1 MKKLRVA
8 ACMLMLALAGC
19 DNNDNAPTAVKK
31 DAPSEVTKAASSENA
46 SSAKLS
52 VPERQKLAQQSAGK
66 VLTLLDLSEVQLDG
80 AATLVLTFSIP
91 LDPDQDFSRVIH
103 VVDKKSGK
111 VDGAWE
117 LSDNLKELRLRHLE
131 PKRDLIVT
139 IGKEVKALN
148 NATFSK
154 DYEKTITTRDI
165 QPSVGFAS
173 RGSLLPGKVVEGL
186 PVMALN
192 VNNVDVNFFR
202 VKPESL
208 PAFISQW
215 EYRNSLANWQSDKL
229 LQMADLVYTGRFDL
243 NPARNTREKLLLPLG
258 DIKPLQQAGVY
269 LAVMNQAGRYDYSNP
284 ATLFT
289 LSDIGV
295 SAHRYHN
302 RLDIFTQSLE
312 NGAAQQGIEVSLLN
326 EKGQTL
332 TQATSDAQGHVQ
344 LENDKNAALLL
355 ARKDGQTTL
364 LDLKLP
370 ALDLAEF
377 NIAGAPGYSKQF
389 FMFGPRDL
397 YRPGET
403 VILNGLLRDADGKA
417 LPDRPQFAL
426 KSVYDYRT
434 DSTVKQ
440 PIVDEGSN
448 AAFDIVYS
456 DAQGVKKAVSG
467 LQVRL
472 IRERRDYYWNWSEDE
487 GWQSQF
493 DQKDLIENEQT
504 LDLKADET
512 GKVSFP
518 VEWGAYRLEVKAPNE
533 AVSSVRFWAGYSW
546 QDNSDGSG
554 AVRPDRVTL
563 KLDKASYRPGD
574 TIKLHIAAP
583 TAGKG
588 YAMVE
593 SSEGPLWWQEID
605 VPAQGLDLTI
615 PVDKT
620 WNRHDLYLSTLVV
633 RPGDKSRSATPKRAV
648 GVLHLPLGDENRRLD
663 LALETPAKMRPN
675 QPLTVKIKASTKNG
689 EKPKQVNV
697 LVSAVDS
704 GVLNITD
711 YVTPEPWQAFFGQKR
726 NGADIYDIYGQ
737 VIEGQGR
744 LAALRFG
751 GDGDELK
758 RGGKPPVNHVNIV
771 AQQALPVTLNEQG
784 EGSVTLPIGDFNGE
798 LRVMAQAWT
807 ADDFGSNES
816 KVIVAAPVIAE
827 LNMPRFMASGDT
839 SRLTLDITNLTDKPQ
854 KLNVALTASGL
865 LELVS
870 DSPAA
875 VELAPGVRTTLFIP
889 VRALPGYGDG
899 EIQATI
905 SGLALPGETVADQ
918 HKQWKIG
925 VRPAFP
931 AQTVNYGTALQLG
944 ETWAIP
950 ADGLQNFSPVTLEGQ
965 LLLSGKPPLNIARY
979 IKELKAYPY
988 GCLEQ
993 TASGLFPSLYTN
1005 AAQLQALGIKGDSDE
1020 KRRAS
1025 VDIGIS
1031 RLLQMQRDNGGFALW
1046 DKNGDEEYW
1055 LTAYVMDFLVR
1066 AGEQG
1071 YSVPT
1076 DAINR
1081 GNERLLRY
1089 LQDPGMMSIPYAD
1102 NLKASKFAVQ
1112 SYAALVLARQQKAPL
1127 GALREIW
1134 EHRAD
1139 AASGLPLL
1147 QLGIAL
1153 KTMGDATRGEEA
1165 IVLAL
1170 KTPRNSDERI
1180 WLGDYGSPLR
1190 DNALMLSLLEENKLL
1205 PDEQYTLLN
1214 TLSQQAFGER
1224 WLSTQES
1231 NALFLAA
1238 RTIQDLPGKWQAQ
1251 TSFSAEPLT
1260 GEKTLNSN
1268 LNSDQLATLQV
1279 RNSGDQPLWLRMD
1292 ASGYPQSAPLP
1303 ANNVLQIERHILGTD
1318 GKSKSLDSLR
1328 SGDLVLVW
1336 LQVKASNSVPD
1347 ALVVDLLPAGLEL
1360 ENQNLANGSASLEQ
1374 SGGEV
1379 QNLLNQMQQASIST
1393 LSSVTIAL
1401 WRRLPLM
1408 NTNR

>member
-1 MKKLRVA
+1 M
-8 ACMLMLALAGC
+8 
-19 DNNDNAPTAVKK
+19 
-31 DAPSEVTKAASSENA
+31 
-46 SSAKLS
+46 
-52 VPERQKLAQQSAGK
+52 
-66 VLTLLDLSEVQLDG
+66 
-80 AATLVLTFSIP
+80 
-91 LDPDQDFSRVIH
+91 
-103 VVDKKSGK
+103 
-111 VDGAWE
+111 
-117 LSDNLKELRLRHLE
+117 
-131 PKRDLIVT
+131 
-139 IGKEVKALN
+139 
-148 NATFSK
+148 
-154 DYEKTITTRDI
+154 
-165 QPSVGFAS
+165 
-173 RGSLLPGKVVEGL
+173 
-186 PVMALN
+186 
-192 VNNVDVNFFR
+192 
-202 VKPESL
+202 
-208 PAFISQW
+208 
-215 EYRNSLANWQSDKL
+215 
-229 LQMADLVYTGRFDL
+229 
-243 NPARNTREKLLLPLG
+243 
-258 DIKPLQQAGVY
+258 
-269 LAVMNQAGRYDYSNP
+269 
-284 ATLFT
+284 
-289 LSDIGV
+289 
-295 SAHRYHN
+295 
-302 RLDIFTQSLE
+302 
-312 NGAAQQGIEVSLLN
+312 
-326 EKGQTL
+326 
-332 TQATSDAQGHVQ
+332 
-344 LENDKNAALLL
+344 
-355 ARKDGQTTL
+355 
-364 LDLKLP
+364 
-370 ALDLAEF
+370 
-377 NIAGAPGYSKQF
+377 
-389 FMFGPRDL
+389 
-397 YRPGET
+397 
-403 VILNGLLRDADGKA
+403 
-417 LPDRPQFAL
+417 
-426 KSVYDYRT
+426 
-434 DSTVKQ
+434 
-440 PIVDEGSN
+440 
-448 AAFDIVYS
+448 
-456 DAQGVKKAVSG
+456 
-467 LQVRL
+467 RL
-472 IRERRDYYWNWSEDE
+472 IRERRDYYWNWSEYE

-546 QDNSDGSG
+546 QDNSDGGG

-663 LALETPAKMRPN
+663 LALETPTKMRPN
-675 QPLTVKIKASTKNG
+675 QPLTVKIKASNKNG
-689 EKPKQVNV
+689 EMPKQVNV

-711 YVTPEPWQAFFGQKR
+711 YVTPDPWQAFFGQKR
-726 NGADIYDIYGQ
+726 YGADIYDIYGQ

-870 DSPAA
+870 NSPAP

-899 EIQATI
+899 DIQATI

-931 AQTVNYGTALQLG
+931 AQTVNYGTALQPG
-944 ETWAIP
+944 ETWALP

-1147 QLGIAL
+1147 QLGVAL
-1153 KTMGDATRGEEA
+1153 KIMGDATRGEEA
-1165 IVLAL
+1165 IALAL

-1190 DNALMLSLLEENKLL
+1190 DSALMLSLLEENKLL
-1205 PDEQYTLLN
+1205 PDEQYSLLN

-1238 RTIQDLPGKWQAQ
+1238 RTLQDLPGKWQAQ
-1251 TSFSAEPLT
+1251 TTFSAEPLT
-1260 GEKTLNSN
+1260 GEKAQTSN

-1279 RNSGDQPLWLRMD
+1279 TNSGDQPLWLRVD

-1303 ANNVLQIERHILGTD
+1303 ASNVLQIERHILGTD

-1379 QNLLNQMQQASIST
+1379 QNLLNQMQQASIKHIEFRDDRFVAAVAVDEYQPVT
-1393 LSSVTIAL
+1393 LVYLARAVTPGTYQVPQPMVESMYVPQ
-1401 WRRLPLM
+1401 WRATGAADDLLIVRP
-1408 NTNR
+1408 